1 MSASSFSTYDVT
13 SSLVRD
19 VDNVI
24 RNIDPTDT
32 PFQSSVGSG
41 KVKQKLFEWIEEVLP
56 TSVSTNAQVEG
67 FDFPAAS
74 QAEVTYRT
82 NVIQTFA
89 RTARVTGI
97 LDEADLYGR
106 RKEFARHKALV
117 SKALKIDL
125 EKTLVGITARAAVAG
140 DDSTARLM
148 ANMGQQIHA
157 DNIVAGGTAAL
168 TEAMVLAASA
178 LLYTSGVQA
187 EFIMIKPSDSLV
199 FANFAYKN
207 AGATYPADRSRD
219 MGASKKIVNSVE
231 VYEGPL
237 MALKVQ
243 KNRHLV
249 SSYALLYDPE
259 MWEVVSYRSW
269 KSQDIPPTGDWRA
282 TSFFGDYS
290 LKHRHFHG
298 SALINAL
305 T

>member
-1 MSASSFSTYDVT
+1 
-13 SSLVRD
+13 
-19 VDNVI
+19 
-24 RNIDPTDT
+24 
-32 PFQSSVGSG
+32 
-41 KVKQKLFEWIEEVLP
+41 
-56 TSVSTNAQVEG
+56 
-67 FDFPAAS
+67 
-74 QAEVTYRT
+74 
-82 NVIQTFA
+82 
-89 RTARVTGI
+89 
-97 LDEADLYGR
+97 
-106 RKEFARHKALV
+106 
-117 SKALKIDL
+117 
-125 EKTLVGITARAAVAG
+125 
-140 DDSTARLM
+140 
-148 ANMGQQIHA
+148 
-157 DNIVAGGTAAL
+157 
-168 TEAMVLAASA
+168 
-178 LLYTSGVQA
+178 
-187 EFIMIKPSDSLV
+187 
-199 FANFAYKN
+199 
-207 AGATYPADRSRD
+207 